1 MNNKELTKI
10 ILIFEKLLQKDY
22 LKESYISFKFW
33 KKYNQKRIYAKCFH
47 QRGDQYI
54 EIQNTSFCIDVNK
67 NEFINISKSNLT
79 NDFENVFNN
88 MFSKIYI

>member
-22 LKESYISFKFW
+22 LKESCISFKFW